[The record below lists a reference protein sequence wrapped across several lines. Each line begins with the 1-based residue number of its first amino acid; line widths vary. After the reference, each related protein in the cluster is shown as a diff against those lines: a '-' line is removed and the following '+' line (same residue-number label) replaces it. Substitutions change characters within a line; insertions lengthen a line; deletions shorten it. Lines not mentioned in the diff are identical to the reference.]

1 MYFCDFL
8 PKYRNLVKYICT
20 LLTVLK
26 ITIYLELI
34 LAHLAPLLANK
45 RSAATKCSLKHK
57 NPGTCITKPNAGLN

>member
-45 RSAATKCSLKHK
+45 RSAATK
-57 NPGTCITKPNAGLN
+57 